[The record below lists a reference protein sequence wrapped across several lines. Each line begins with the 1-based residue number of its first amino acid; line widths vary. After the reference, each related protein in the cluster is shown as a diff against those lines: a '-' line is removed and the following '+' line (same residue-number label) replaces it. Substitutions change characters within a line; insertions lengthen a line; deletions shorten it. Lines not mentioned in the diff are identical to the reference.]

1 MYLNETRKQTLH
13 HLLFGGGRAH
23 AEKYFPELRRMAVIS
38 QSFALASIALVWAF
52 IPVVNTLDMAA
63 LLYALAGI
71 VLAIGINVGA
81 RTIAV
86 LKLGGALGMCAI
98 ACGFRLLAEG
108 AGQAEFWMQPVGV
121 FMVLLAAPI
130 FNGCVVYLM
139 VAAAVWLILGYGHF
153 PIDPAMAHAAWANL
167 LIVYSMLFGL
177 VLSISFNLLRL
188 RDFRAREALTRLA
201 YQDGLTGLNN
211 RRRFT
216 ELTQQL
222 QQQRQPMYFL
232 MIDIDNFK
240 KINDTLGHD
249 AGDVVLV
256 KTAAIIADACG
267 GHLCGRLGGEEF
279 GIVYAGDRRA
289 VCQFAAS
296 LVDAVYLAFNPGQ
309 AVSISVGIAELACD
323 TELAHSYRLADAS
336 LYQAKHQGKN
346 RYVIA

>member
-23 AEKYFPELRRMAVIS
+23 AEKYFPELRRLAIIS
-38 QSFALASIALVWAF
+38 QSFALASMLLVWAF
-52 IPVVNTLDMAA
+52 IPHVNTLDLDA
-63 LLYALAGI
+63 LLYTLAG
-71 VLAIGINVGA
+71 VALAIGINVGA
-81 RTIAV
+81 RTIWV

-98 ACGFRLLAEG
+98 ALGFRLLAEA
-108 AGQAEFWMQPVGV
+108 AGQADFWMQPVGV

-130 FNGCVVYLM
+130 FNGCVVYLI

-153 PIDPAMAHAAWANL
+153 PLDPAMAHAAWANL
-167 LIVYSMLFGL
+167 LIVYSLLFGM

-222 QQQRQPMYFL
+222 QQQPQAMYFL
-232 MIDIDNFK
+232 MSDIENFK
-240 KINDTLGHD
+240 KINATLGHD
-249 AGDVVLV
+249 AGDMVLI
-256 KTAAIIADACG
+256 KTAHIIADACG

-279 GIVYAGDRRA
+279 GVVYIGDRRA

-309 AVSISVGIAELACD
+309 AVSISVGIAALACD
-323 TELAHSYRLADAS
+323 TELAHSYRLADES

>member
-1 MYLNETRKQTLH
+1 MYLTDTRKQTLH

-38 QSFALASIALVWAF
+38 ESFALASILLVWAF
-52 IPVVNTLDMAA
+52 IPPVNTLNMAA
-63 LLYALAGI
+63 LLSALAGI
-71 VLAIGINVGA
+71 ALAIGINVGA
-81 RTIAV
+81 RAIWV

-98 ACGFRLLAEG
+98 AFGFRLLAEG
-108 AGQAEFWMQPVGV
+108 VGQADFWMQPVGV

-130 FNGCVVYLM
+130 FNGCVVYLI
-139 VAAAVWLILGYGHF
+139 VAAAVWGILGYGHF
-153 PIDPAMAHAAWANL
+153 PLDPAMAHAAWANL
-167 LIVYSMLFGL
+167 LIAYSMLFGL

-201 YQDGLTGLNN
+201 YEDGLTGLNN
-211 RRRFT
+211 RRRFA

-222 QQQRQPMYFL
+222 QQRHPMYFL

-256 KTAAIIADACG
+256 KTARIIADACG
-267 GHLCGRLGGEEF
+267 GQLCGRLGGEEF
-279 GIVYAGDRRA
+279 GIVYQGDRRA

-296 LVDAVYLAFNPGQ
+296 LVDAVFLAFNPGQ
-309 AVSISVGIAELACD
+309 AVSISVGIAELAFG
-323 TELAHSYRLADAS
+323 TELAHSYRQADAS